1 MSDQSYLNAVV
12 PLLISLIVIDIPDA
26 EAHFEIDVMDDIHA
40 KSPPTL
46 YIKMAD
52 VFAIHQIIT
61 DNVSGL
67 CQSHEDTELRDV
79 IRDLG
84 SARSNEAEMSA
95 GSSEVTLTLSAKIH
109 DKTDPDADVKALFM
123 ETKRCILYIIRVQA
137 GTNLM
142 DIMVKAITEDDLA
155 RWDAIV
161 SEEAAAGARNTSN
174 GHRRRGRPYT
184 DGSGSIADNSNN
196 LADLAAMSYPE
207 LKGIA
212 LENILALESAG
223 RVTRTNGY
231 QDLLN
236 SIALDIRTKH
246 KRRVQRRREADNVR
260 ATLAALDEKAAWA
273 NEKLE
278 AYNNTFEQNLA
289 VLQNK
294 KGKKRLIMPFSV
306 QWQHEREL
314 ERLGRT
320 PRYGSFKYRAGA
332 LAEKHIL
339 REWRGRDLRDVDV
352 TIASDEVNVFTIE
365 GSSGSLMLPGAS
377 ATFTWDDLL
386 EAQYQGQSVLRYFGG
401 GAGGGGAGGELVL
414 DTKLFMQQVSK
425 KFWPEG

>member
-1 MSDQSYLNAVV
+1 MIDVPNAE
-12 PLLISLIVIDIPDA
+12 S
-26 EAHFEIDVMDDIHA
+26 HFEIDVMDDIHA

-46 YIKMAD
+46 YIKMSD
-52 VFAIHQIIT
+52 VFAVHQIVAE
-61 DNVSGL
+61 NVSSL
-67 CQSHEDTELRDV
+67 CQSRDDAELRDTV
-79 IRDLG
+79 RDLG

-95 GSSEVTLTLSAKIH
+95 GSSEVTLTLSARLH
-109 DKTDPDADVKALFM
+109 DNADPDADVKALFM
-123 ETKRCILYIIRVQA
+123 ETKRCILYIIRVQS
-137 GTNLM
+137 GGSLM
-142 DIMVKAITEDDLA
+142 EIMVKAITEDDLA

-161 SEEAAAGARNTSN
+161 SEELAAGTRNTAN
-174 GHRRRGRPYT
+174 GTHRRGRAYT
-184 DGSGSIADNSNN
+184 DAAASIASNSN

-212 LENILALESAG
+212 LENILALETQG
-223 RVTRTNGY
+223 RVTRSNGY

-236 SIALDIRTKH
+236 DIAIDIRQKH
-246 KRRVQRRREADNVR
+246 KRRVQRQREADNVR

-278 AYNNTFEQNLA
+278 AYNNTFEQNLN

-294 KGKKRLIMPFSV
+294 KGKKRFLMPFSV
-306 QWQHEREL
+306 QWNHEREL
-314 ERLGRT
+314 EKLGRT
-320 PRYGSFKYRAGA
+320 PRYGSFKYRAIA
-332 LAEKHIL
+332 LHEKQIL
-339 REWRGRDLRDVDV
+339 REWRGRDLRDLDV

-386 EAQYQGQSVLRYFGG
+386 EAQYQGQSVLRFFGG
-401 GAGGGGAGGELVL
+401 GSGGGGNRAGGGELVL
-414 DTKLFMQQVSK
+414 DAKLFMQQVSK